1 MKKTILSAIAGIML
15 AVFLSVSTAFAVNY
29 WYRIDNS
36 AGVQTVTMGRAVYLS
51 VENEA
56 ATATGV
62 YQGSRIQF
70 NTITVV
76 APKWSEQ
83 SSNVTLGAPLP
94 TFNLRLNVLTEGGAI
109 ANPVPNMTVIAKMGE
124 TEKFKGTLSNGVILL
139 TDLQT
144 LDTTGEG
151 FELSLTLIVSDTL
164 DVAFAGGQF
173 KFQVE
178 IVAVGV
184 NPGDTYIN
192 GTVPNA

>member
-15 AVFLSVSTAFAVNY
+15 AVFLSVSTAFAVRY
-29 WYRIDNS
+29 WYSINNDSN
-36 AGVQTVTMGRAVYLS
+36 AFTVTMGKAVYLS

-56 ATATGV
+56 GTATGV
-62 YQGSRIQF
+62 YQGSTIQF
-70 NTITVV
+70 NTVTVV
-76 APKWSEQ
+76 APKWDTPSA
-83 SSNVTLGAPLP
+83 NVINPTMP

-124 TEKFKGTLSNGVILL
+124 VTKFSGALANGVVLL
-139 TDLQT
+139 EDLQT

-151 FELSLTLIVSDTL
+151 FELSITLIVSDTL
-164 DVAFAGGQF
+164 DVAFAGEQY

-178 IVAVGV
+178 IVADGV